1 MVVGNDEYSIWRTA
15 PDALRLCYQHF
26 LWREVNKS
34 NIHPSIDLSD
44 KPDLRIAELAAGHC
58 MWAMQV
64 AEEYPHAQ
72 VEASDISLGLAPP
85 KPDLPPNL
93 SVTKWSFFDPVPEHW
108 KGAFDLVHIRLVI
121 QVFGGNQDPRAVL
134 EKFVSMLKPG
144 GYLQWDEYDYFEA
157 DKNNVY
163 SANDPTRIP
172 NPEVTHNSSTQL
184 WKIMMN
190 TFQWPTEHFDRLPR
204 YYADAGLENVV
215 ADSKRPPPSI
225 FRGFYEH
232 WYALVAQLIPVLE
245 ARDMEASQDARQL
258 LAQMKKDAVVDGVY
272 SAHITKFMYLH
283 GQCYEGNHSKVCK
296 TGFWAI
302 TRHINYTAN
311 VLFGFGYGLATGGP
325 LYALA
330 TAGIYI
336 PNFVYNAIPALEKYC
351 KEKYKEQ

>member
-26 LWREVNKS
+26 LWHEVNKS

-58 MWAMQV
+58 LWAMQV

-72 VEASDISLGLAPP
+72 VEASDISLGLVPP

-144 GYLQWDEYDYFEA
+144 GYLQWDEYDYFDA

-204 YYADAGLENVV
+204 YYADAGLKNVV

-272 SAHITKFMYLH
+272 SAHITKFMV
-283 GQCYEGNHSKVCK
+283 GKKPGSS
-296 TGFWAI
+296 G
-302 TRHINYTAN
+302 
-311 VLFGFGYGLATGGP
+311 
-325 LYALA
+325 
-330 TAGIYI
+330 
-336 PNFVYNAIPALEKYC
+336 
-351 KEKYKEQ
+351 